1 METET
6 TFCLIKP
13 ESYIF
18 RKTGYIKNA
27 LNDSG
32 LRIINH
38 SQIRLSFCDIFG
50 LYPEW
55 LPRVTMSL
63 RFYPLFDVD
72 LFYLEGENSIE
83 RMHRLKRNIRK
94 ELGGFIFGGYIHAPD
109 NTAEFNRA
117 RQIFSKRMV

>member
-1 METET
+1 MET

-18 RKTGYIKNA
+18 RKTGYIKTA
-27 LNDSG
+27 LNSSG
-32 LRIINH
+32 LSIVRH
-38 SQIRLSFCDIFG
+38 SKIRLRFGDIFG

-72 LFYLEGENSIE
+72 LFYLEGENSIA
-83 RMHRLKRNIRK
+83 RMHRLKRDIRK
-94 ELGGFIFGGYIHAPD
+94 KLGGFIFGGYIHAPD
-109 NTAEFNRA
+109 NTAEFHRA
-117 RQIFSKRMV
+117 QQIFSKRMV